1 MPYPKKLP
9 SSIRYFRARFSH
21 LTKVSVWG
29 PIGVVSLVLLFVW
42 ELSMHPEWLTLEN
55 DDNSVSNGNTISEN
69 LSAEEISII
78 SDIDNSSVLIEE
90 LKSNKKLLINPILS
104 NQKNSLYLPQKYKQ
118 KNVINQERDLV
129 DSMPEINIYEEGKTK
144 NFYSINQLQNSNLS
158 TSPLLRSMNLLD
170 QANQEET
177 RVEPVYP
184 LKNAMDNYLSSKGK
198 SESPSNYNSQSSN
211 FNLYPTEIK
220 PRDITSSPIIN
231 SSKSNLSKSEEGN
244 NYNPPLPSI
253 NVTPPKPYYTN
264 LSGVRNQTNKPT
276 NLPGYNY
283 SLVGPPTAP
292 NLPPLTPVVPLGLA
306 NNKNG
311 VDVVKNLQFP
321 DSYNNQ
327 GYRQNQPQYYYQV
340 NPNQNQ
346 NVLATPSSNPFSSR
360 NNSFYNSGYNQP
372 WNNPFRE

>member
-1 MPYPKKLP
+1 MSYPKKLP
-9 SSIRYFRARFSH
+9 NSIRYFRARFSH
-21 LTKVSVWG
+21 LTKLSVWG

-69 LSAEEISII
+69 LSAEEISMI
-78 SDIDNSSVLIEE
+78 SDIDNLSVLIEE
-90 LKSNKKLLINPILS
+90 LKINKKLLINPLLS
-104 NQKNSLYLPQKYKQ
+104 YQKNSLYLPQKYKQ
-118 KNVINQERDLV
+118 KNVINQEQDLV
-129 DSMPEINIYEEGKTK
+129 DSMPEINIYGEGKTK
-144 NFYSINQLQNSNLS
+144 NFYSRNQLQNSKLS

-231 SSKSNLSKSEEGN
+231 SSKSNLSKSEERN

-264 LSGVRNQTNKPT
+264 LSGVRNQTNKQT
-276 NLPGYNY
+276 NLPGYND
-283 SLVGPPTAP
+283 SLVGPPIAP

-311 VDVVKNLQFP
+311 VDVVNNLEFP
-321 DSYNNQ
+321 HSYNNQ

-346 NVLATPSSNPFSSR
+346 NVLATPSSNPFYSR
-360 NNSFYNSGYNQP
+360 NNSFYNSGYNQR